1 MKNWNKIFEALPD
14 EEQDKLALLRVI
26 ETSNGVIQSLFRNG
40 DPDALSLEETRTAM
54 KFSMSAM
61 KTQTIPLGDEVI
73 TFAPETAEIM
83 KEVRELYI
91 SGFKNNNQIDYEE
104 FMRAS
109 VANLNAIGKERI
121 IDARQILFYNL
132 YDIPAHCL
140 DWGIQYI
147 FGLMHWDQ
155 SQNWHSPL
163 PLGSKAV
170 YNDLM
175 NTKTSWGGIMITFF
189 TVWLGLATVAIA
201 FNYFIQSINPR
212 DDDEDKNL
220 Q

>member
-26 ETSNGVIQSLFRNG
+26 ETSNGVIQSLYRNG

-147 FGLMHWDQ
+147 FGLMKWE
-155 SQNWHSPL
+155 HS
-163 PLGSKAV
+163 
-170 YNDLM
+170 
-175 NTKTSWGGIMITFF
+175 
-189 TVWLGLATVAIA
+189 
-201 FNYFIQSINPR
+201 
-212 DDDEDKNL
+212 
-220 Q
+220 